1 MKFVLLVEGDAERA
15 ALPEFLARWLNPKLS
30 RRVSVKAV
38 KLSGSGGYLKEVV
51 SRVAKQLHDPESHEI
66 IAVLGLLDLYGL
78 PKNFYPANLSSADER
93 YVWAKR
99 ELESRVGQTKF
110 RQFFAVHELEAWLL
124 SDPNI
129 FPREVRE
136 NFPASIAH
144 PESVNFNQ
152 PPALLLE
159 RLYGQKLKKTYQ
171 KTIHG
176 HELFSKLDPE
186 IARQKCRYLKE
197 LMDEMLDLAKQIGN

>member
-15 ALPEFLARWLNPKLS
+15 ALPEFFGRWLNPKLS

-38 KLSGSGGYLKEVV
+38 KLSGSGGYLKEMV
-51 SRVAKQLHDPESHEI
+51 RLVAKQVHDPSASEI
-66 IAVLGLLDLYGL
+66 IAVIGLLDLYGL
-78 PKNFYPANLSSADER
+78 PNNFYPANLSSADDR

-99 ELESRVGQTKF
+99 ELESRVGQAKF

-124 SDPNI
+124 SDPNV

-136 NFPASIAH
+136 EFPAAIAY

-152 PPALLLE
+152 PPGVLLE
-159 RLYGQKLKKTYQ
+159 RLYRQKLKKSYQ
-171 KTIHG
+171 KPVYG
-176 HELFSKLDPE
+176 RALFIKLDPE
-186 IARQKCRYLKE
+186 IAYQKCPRLRE
-197 LMDEMLDLAKQIGN
+197 MLDEMLGLAKQSGN